1 MVIIY
6 SITSLKGIKCYVGS
20 TVQTLNNRKAQHKK
34 KQNCTSKL
42 LFDEYG
48 FDNCIFTVLEECT
61 IEQRFERERYYIE
74 NTPNIVNIKIPTRTV
89 KEYINANKEYIR
101 EYQKNW
107 NDINKD
113 KNRNAKQLY
122 YQNNKDKLLEYQKNR
137 DSMIIK
143 CDVCSKE
150 ITQGCLS
157 RHKKRHHSTA
167 S

>member
-6 SITSLKGIKCYVGS
+6 SITSLKGIKCYIGS

-48 FDNCIFTVLEECT
+48 FDNCIFTILEECT
-61 IEQRFERERYYIE
+61 IEQRFERERHYIE
-74 NTPNIVNIKIPTRTV
+74 NTPDIVNIKIPTRTV
-89 KEYINANKEYIR
+89 KEYINANKERIS

-107 NDINKD
+107 S
-113 KNRNAKQLY
+113 
-122 YQNNKDKLLEYQKNR
+122 
-137 DSMIIK
+137 SMIIK
-143 CDVCSKE
+143 CDICSKE
-150 ITQGCLS
+150 IAKGCLLY
-157 RHKKRHHSTA
+157 HKKRHHITA